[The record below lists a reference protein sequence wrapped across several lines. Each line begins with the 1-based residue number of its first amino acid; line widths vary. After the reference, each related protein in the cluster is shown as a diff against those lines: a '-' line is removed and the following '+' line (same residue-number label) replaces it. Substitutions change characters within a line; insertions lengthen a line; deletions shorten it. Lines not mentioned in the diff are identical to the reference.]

1 MLMLVFSFSFL
12 ALARFGG
19 ICHSNDV
26 ASVVK
31 ENGLQTAYVIAHEAA
46 HKLVKEKCIVMN

>member
-1 MLMLVFSFSFL
+1 MSMLVVSVSFL

-19 ICHSNDV
+19 ICRNKDV

-31 ENGLQTAYVIAHEAA
+31 ENGMQTAYVIAHEVG
-46 HKLVKEKCIVMN
+46 HK